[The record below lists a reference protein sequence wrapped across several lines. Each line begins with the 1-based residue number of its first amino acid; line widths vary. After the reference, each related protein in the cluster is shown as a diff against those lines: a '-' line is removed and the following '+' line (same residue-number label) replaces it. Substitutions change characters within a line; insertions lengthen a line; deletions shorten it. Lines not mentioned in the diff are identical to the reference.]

1 MASYFSLPGAVDAQ
15 FQIVSSLRFDP
26 ELPEIVAQYALQHYP
41 QPQNSPYYLLSY
53 HRDRLLEAAEEF
65 QWDQAVALLRRDV
78 ESFADSLDKYIPD
91 RSKPWRLR
99 IVVDIDGNLAVDVQ
113 PAAAEGA
120 RSLLLPSIRPSII
133 VSPWRLY
140 IDPQRTHPSAFT
152 THKTTARNIYTAARE
167 RVGITS
173 PQDPIEV
180 LLINPQGEVM
190 EGSITTPYFRRR
202 SQWANRTGH
211 DWVTP
216 PLSSG
221 GNAGTTRR
229 YALEYGFCVE
239 QVVRLEDLVNGE
251 QCWLSNAVRGFIPAT
266 VVLTLPGEGDE

>member
-1 MASYFSLPGAVDAQ
+1 MTSYSSLPGAVDAQ
-15 FQIVSSLRFDP
+15 FQIISSLRFDP
-26 ELPEIVAQYALQHYP
+26 ELPEVIAQYAPQHYP
-41 QPQNSPYYLLSY
+41 KPRNSPFYLLSY
-53 HRDRLLEAAEEF
+53 HRDRLLDAAEQF
-65 QWDQAVALLRRDV
+65 QWDQAVALLRRDA
-78 ESFADSLDKYIPD
+78 EEFADSLDKYIPD

-99 IVVDIDGNLAVDVQ
+99 IVVDVDGNLAVDVQ
-113 PAAAEGA
+113 PAVTGEA
-120 RSLLLPSIRPSII
+120 RSLLLPSIRPSLT

-152 THKTTARNIYTAARE
+152 THKTTARDIYTEARE

-180 LLINPQGEVM
+180 LLINPQDEVM
-190 EGSITTPYFRRR
+190 EGSITTPYFRHR
-202 SQWANRTGH
+202 SQKTDRTGH
-211 DWVTP
+211 EWVTP

-239 QVVRLEDLVNGE
+239 QVVRLEDLVDGE
-251 QCWLSNAVRGFIPAT
+251 RCWLSNAVRGFIPAT
-266 VVLTLPGEGDE
+266 VVLTLPGEQEE